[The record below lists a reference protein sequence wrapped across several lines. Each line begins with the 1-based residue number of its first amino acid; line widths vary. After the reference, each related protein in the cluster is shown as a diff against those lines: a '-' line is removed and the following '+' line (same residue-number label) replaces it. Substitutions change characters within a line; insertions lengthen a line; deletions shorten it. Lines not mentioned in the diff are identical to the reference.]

1 MNLANNHQ
9 LLLLAGGMFLA
20 VLSLLFALGGGDDK
34 IESPRGPPARAADRG
49 LYRRRP
55 SASPRIRRHAGR
67 STVSS
72 DA

>member
-34 IESPRGPPARAADRG
+34 MN
-49 LYRRRP
+49 
-55 SASPRIRRHAGR
+55 
-67 STVSS
+67 
-72 DA
+72 